1 LLTPGA
7 FCQECEPDDTIADV
21 TAVRIGLAVLVN
33 QAGRDLFHAEDRIVE
48 LEFAVIPFRA
58 RGKMSNFGDHSDA
71 P

>member
-1 LLTPGA
+1 M
-7 FCQECEPDDTIADV
+7 

-33 QAGRDLFHAEDRIVE
+33 QAGRDLFHAEDRIVK

-71 P
+71 PPQI